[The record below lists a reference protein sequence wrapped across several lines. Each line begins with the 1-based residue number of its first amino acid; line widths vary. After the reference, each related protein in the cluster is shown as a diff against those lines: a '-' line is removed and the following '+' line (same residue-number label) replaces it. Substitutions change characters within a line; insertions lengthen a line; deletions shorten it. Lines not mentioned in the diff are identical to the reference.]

1 MKKKIIACVYLI
13 MLIVCIKLAFSYI
26 YNECLIDK
34 YNDNDYSSDTNPLL
48 FCNWVQPYL
57 AHYNMGN
64 IHYQNKEYDYAIE
77 EYQTALDLNPSQ
89 ERECSVRINLAL
101 AMIKTLG
108 EDYANE
114 EKLEASIAKLKE
126 ARGILLEDGCATDD
140 GDGHNETAE
149 QLKREIDQL
158 IDELEKKQQ
167 TTSNGGNAPQDNP
180 DEKKDD
186 DTYEQDIKKKLQQ
199 QQIDSYRERTESQQ
213 NYKEW
218 NNEMNFDA
226 DGRVW

>member
-34 YNDNDYSSDTNPLL
+34 YNDNDYSSDTDPLL

-167 TTSNGGNAPQDNP
+167 TTSNSGNAPQDNP

-213 NYKEW
+213 NYEEW

>member
-34 YNDNDYSSDTNPLL
+34 YNDNDYSSDTDPLL

>member
-34 YNDNDYSSDTNPLL
+34 YNDNDYSSDTDPLL

-167 TTSNGGNAPQDNP
+167 TTSNSGNAPQDNP

>member
-1 MKKKIIACVYLI
+1 
-13 MLIVCIKLAFSYI
+13 
-26 YNECLIDK
+26 
-34 YNDNDYSSDTNPLL
+34 
-48 FCNWVQPYL
+48 
-57 AHYNMGN
+57 MGN

-101 AMIKTLG
+101 AMIKTLC

-167 TTSNGGNAPQDNP
+167 TTSNSGNAPQDNP

>member
-34 YNDNDYSSDTNPLL
+34 YNDNDYSSDTDPLL

-167 TTSNGGNAPQDNP
+167 TTFNGGNAPQDNP

>member
-34 YNDNDYSSDTNPLL
+34 YNDNDYSSDTDPLL

-114 EKLEASIAKLKE
+114 EKLEASIAKLKV
-126 ARGILLEDGCATDD
+126 ARGILLEEGCATDD

-167 TTSNGGNAPQDNP
+167 TTSNSGNAPQDNP

-213 NYKEW
+213 NYEEW

>member
-1 MKKKIIACVYLI
+1 

-34 YNDNDYSSDTNPLL
+34 YNDNDYSSDTDPLL

-167 TTSNGGNAPQDNP
+167 TTFNGGNAPQDNP